1 MGWFQDLLHGTEQ
14 QNIDAIQKEGADRYK
29 LVTLFEKYVN
39 TDCNIEAAAKINEIA
54 EGVKALQALQSL
66 QGSSSIEDVEVK
78 TLLGDVTFTQ
88 DKQKQIIVKINK

>member
-14 QNIDAIQKEGADRYK
+14 ENIDAIQQEGADRYK

-39 TDCNIEAAAKINEIA
+39 TDCNVEATAKINEIA
-54 EGVKALQALQSL
+54 EGVKALRSL
-66 QGSSSIEDVEVK
+66 QGPSSIEGVEVK

-88 DKQKQIIVKINK
+88 DKQHQTIVKINK